1 MQLQAMGCDRM
12 RWHTTGC
19 ERAAWHKKNVSG
31 GFLFDAYLTVRK
43 GITHN
48 LKPRDFYTVREAQPT

>member
-1 MQLQAMGCDRM
+1 MQRHAIGCDRM
-12 RWHTTGC
+12 RWHTMGC
-19 ERAAWHKKNVSG
+19 ERAAWHEKTCRVAF
-31 GFLFDAYLTVRK
+31 FLVPTSRVRK